1 MASRLCCENVEE
13 VVTHKC
19 TGDAL
24 GFRAPSQGGQPR
36 QGHSSA
42 ERCRPGIRIGSSS
55 TRCARR
61 RIRCSLELDDSIHST
76 LSASNERRSTESS
89 LGIYLQLGMQCAART
104 GRNLDSARASAL
116 SQVLWQRQHGG
127 GPHHRTP
134 QKEDKNEGKR
144 AKTNV
149 DKQQEDLAVAHR
161 SPSSVGPLQIH
172 CHDLCDSMLFRAC
185 IRC

>member
-1 MASRLCCENVEE
+1 MRNRFSSPPVTRCGCRSSSPPSLPAPATKTATTSPFSNGGPPAIGHLARAFSLPVVSLCAACAKKSAI
-13 VVTHKC
+13 HKC

-61 RIRCSLELDDSIHST
+61 WIRCSLELDDSIHST

-89 LGIYLQLGMQCAART
+89 LGIYLQLGMQCASHREKSRQCS
-104 GRNLDSARASAL
+104 GFRSL
-116 SQVLWQRQHGG
+116 SQVLWQR
-127 GPHHRTP
+127 
-134 QKEDKNEGKR
+134 
-144 AKTNV
+144 
-149 DKQQEDLAVAHR
+149 
-161 SPSSVGPLQIH
+161 
-172 CHDLCDSMLFRAC
+172 
-185 IRC
+185 